1 MYIFSRKETFS
12 DPELNDFQE
21 KVIDWAKKFMKL
33 FSPIADTEMKFLK
46 FHIWCYYMINTIRE
60 YGAINAK
67 KHRQTST
74 LSGIKESFL
83 LSDFN
88 EFINEYK
95 ATHHL
100 AQEDEKAF
108 DILIE
113 ALNQY
118 FDFIEGIND
127 DDVKATLIKCNVAIN
142 MNEEEAENYHTV
154 DGTCF
159 AKLLMLFSLKIPGHE
174 EKNLALVNW
183 YDFKYNVSHRLFK
196 YDCPHL
202 KKILIFT
209 VIAVESIIEPIH
221 IVPRFEKDNEYFVNL
236 FIF

>member
-1 MYIFSRKETFS
+1 MFDQLYCRSLLVDLYVSWNRMYIFSRKETFS
-12 DPELNDFQE
+12 DPELNDFQ
-21 KVIDWAKKFMKL
+21 
-33 FSPIADTEMKFLK
+33 
-46 FHIWCYYMINTIRE
+46 CNTFRI
-60 YGAINAK
+60 ITSSTSAK

-127 DDVKATLIKCNVAIN
+127 DDVKATLIKWYTNASIGID
-142 MNEEEAENYHTV
+142 TV
-154 DGTCF
+154 HANT
-159 AKLLMLFSLKIPGHE
+159 
-174 EKNLALVNW
+174 
-183 YDFKYNVSHRLFK
+183 KYYN
-196 YDCPHL
+196 
-202 KKILIFT
+202 
-209 VIAVESIIEPIH
+209 
-221 IVPRFEKDNEYFVNL
+221 
-236 FIF
+236 

>member
-1 MYIFSRKETFS
+1 
-12 DPELNDFQE
+12 E

-33 FSPIADTEMKFLK
+33 FSPIADTEMKFPK
-46 FHIWCYYMINTIRE
+46 FHIWFYHMINTIQK
-60 YGAINAK
+60 YGAING
-67 KHRQTST
+67 ST
-74 LSGIKESFL
+74 IETGIKESFL

-108 DILIE
+108 DVLIE

-118 FDFIEGIND
+118 FDLIEGIND
-127 DDVKATLIKCNVAIN
+127 DDVKATLIKWYTNASIGIDTVRANTKYYNAPTFSNVAIN

-174 EKNLALVNW
+174 EKNLALVN
-183 YDFKYNVSHRLFK
+183 
-196 YDCPHL
+196 
-202 KKILIFT
+202 
-209 VIAVESIIEPIH
+209 
-221 IVPRFEKDNEYFVNL
+221 
-236 FIF
+236 

>member
-1 MYIFSRKETFS
+1 MFDQLYCRSLLVDLYVSWNRMYIFSRKETFS

-60 YGAINAK
+60 YGAINGSTTETYDIVNYLKRITSSTSAK

-108 DILIE
+108 DVLIE

-118 FDFIEGIND
+118 FDLIEGIND
-127 DDVKATLIKCNVAIN
+127 DDVKATLIKWYTNASIGID
-142 MNEEEAENYHTV
+142 TV
-154 DGTCF
+154 HANT
-159 AKLLMLFSLKIPGHE
+159 
-174 EKNLALVNW
+174 
-183 YDFKYNVSHRLFK
+183 KYYN
-196 YDCPHL
+196 
-202 KKILIFT
+202 
-209 VIAVESIIEPIH
+209 
-221 IVPRFEKDNEYFVNL
+221 
-236 FIF
+236 